1 MRFSSIDFAQ
11 LAPPSAVDPLDYE
24 TIYAERQDRF
34 LEIWDDARAID
45 PTLPSFDAIGLESD
59 PVAMLLQESAYRELI
74 LRQLVNDR
82 TLSVLLPYAQ
92 GGGIDLLGANFGVA
106 RAEAEDDTRFRRRVQ
121 LAPEALASAGTE
133 GGYIFH
139 ALTAAPL
146 VLDAKPEST
155 RPGRVRVTIMGAGE
169 SRLPT
174 EADTLAV
181 RSRLAHPDVKPLTD
195 MVSVAPP
202 QIVPLVVSATVMV
215 PAGPDLA
222 VVRARVD
229 AALAE
234 YLTSRNRLGAL
245 IARSG
250 IVGAL
255 HQPGVVTVDLTSP
268 AADLV
273 LAANE
278 AWRLDGV
285 NVTYGVAS

>member
-24 TIYAERQDRF
+24 TIYAERRAVF
-34 LEIWDDARAID
+34 LEIWDAARAID

-139 ALTAAPL
+139 ALTAAPS